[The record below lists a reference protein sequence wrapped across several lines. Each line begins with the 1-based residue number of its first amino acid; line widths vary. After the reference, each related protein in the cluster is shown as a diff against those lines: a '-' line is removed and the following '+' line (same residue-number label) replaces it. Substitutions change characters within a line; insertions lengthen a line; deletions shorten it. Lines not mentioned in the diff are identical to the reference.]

1 MKSATNKSIFRP
13 REKFTKSRREVQN
26 RLMFWLLS
34 TPAILAFTVFL
45 IYPLLNMFRVSLLNW
60 KSIVKPSTFIGLE
73 NYSHMF
79 SDKRF
84 WIAARNTLIQ
94 VVVILAVVIPLSF
107 ILGYFLNRRLPGH
120 RTFRTIFFSPGMLS
134 IAGLAMVF
142 TGVYL
147 PDGILNQFLRQVGLS
162 AFTHVWLADTSTA
175 LAAVIV
181 VEFWGGIGWY
191 AVLFFSSLANIPKEL
206 FEAAEL
212 DGAGHWTRMWRIAFP
227 MVLDFVGVMIMLE
240 LMWVLLGSAQTILLL
255 TRGGPGNASLNLS
268 YYLYTLA
275 FDVRNLGYSQAIGV
289 FIFIIGMI
297 GMFLIRK
304 ITRRTY

>member
-1 MKSATNKSIFRP
+1 MQNSNNKSNFRP
-13 REKFTKSRREVQN
+13 REKFTMSRRQVQN
-26 RLMFWLLS
+26 RFMFWLLC
-34 TPAILAFTVFL
+34 TPAILAYTVFL
-45 IYPLLNMFRVSLLNW
+45 IYPLLNMGRVSLLNW
-60 KSIVKPSTFIGLE
+60 KSIVKPSTFIGLG

-79 SDKRF
+79 SDERF
-84 WIAARNTLIQ
+84 WIAARNTSIQ
-94 VVVILAVVIPLSF
+94 VLVILAVVIPLSF

-120 RTFRTIFFSPGMLS
+120 RIFRTIFFSPGMLS

-162 AFTHVWLADTSTA
+162 AFTHVWLADTNTA
-175 LAAVIV
+175 LAAVIA

-191 AVLFFSSLANIPKEL
+191 AVLFFSSLSNIPIEL

-227 MVLDFVGVMIMLE
+227 MILDFVGVMIMLE
-240 LMWVLLGSAQTILLL
+240 YMWVLLGSAQTILLL
-255 TRGGPGNASLNLS
+255 TRGGPGNASINLS

-289 FIFIIGMI
+289 FIFIIGVI